1 MKTILALLGV
11 LLLNGIATSSFA
23 AGDDGAMG
31 KMMHQHTGHAMNDDR
46 ISLGLSPQMKQ
57 HQLSNMRAHME
68 AVQSIIGLLARGD
81 FDQAAQVAHSQLGL
95 TDEMKQM
102 CDSFGNEKFERLGL
116 AFHESGDKLGD
127 ALQTKDMGKSL
138 QALHETTGYCVQCHA
153 TFRQ

>member
-1 MKTILALLGV
+1 MKTIPVLLGV
-11 LLLNGIATSSFA
+11 LLLNGIAPSTLA

-31 KMMHQHTGHAMNDDR
+31 EMMHQHTGHAIHDDR

-68 AVQSIIGLLARGD
+68 AVQSIVGLLAKD
-81 FDQAAQVAHSQLGL
+81 EFDQAAQVAHSQLGL

-102 CDSFGNEKFERLGL
+102 CGSFGNEKFERLGL

-127 ALQTKDMGKSL
+127 VLKTRDMGKSL